1 MGFVETYL
9 VATWDLIA
17 EMGPYLLLGF
27 GVAGILHRLF
37 RQEWIERKLGTS
49 GFKSI
54 TLASVFGVPMPLCS
68 CGVIP
73 VTASLRDK
81 GASKGAAASFLASTP
96 QTGVDSILATWGM
109 LGPIF
114 ATYRVFV
121 AFISGLFVGVTVGA
135 ISEPDGTKSKS
146 SENEQEDSKPS
157 WRSCFRYGFITMPGD
172 IAASLLIGFLLAGLI
187 SSLAPDNL
195 LANLPGGIFL
205 SILLTTLISTPFYI
219 CSTGSIPLALALIE
233 KGLPVASAL
242 VLLVAGPATN
252 IATIVT
258 MRRILGNKE
267 TLAYVS
273 CIVFIAWIA
282 AYAFHLFLSPNIA
295 TSHLH
300 EHTMALPW
308 WKHGSG
314 VLLLAVMAYGYYAER
329 NQNAG
334 KSSCLCESEAG
345 HHESKEIAQL
355 TIEGMT
361 CTHCRESVLKGLKSI
376 SGAKNAEVDLAS
388 GIATVSGDNL
398 DLDSMTEKIEGL
410 GFTVSAK
417 KLQKA

>member
-1 MGFVETYL
+1 MGFAETYL
-9 VATWDLIA
+9 IATWDLIA

-27 GVAGILHRLF
+27 AVAGILHRLF
-37 RQEWIERKLGTS
+37 RQEWIEKKLGAS

-54 TLASVFGVPMPLCS
+54 ALASVFGVPMPLCS

-81 GASKGAAASFLASTP
+81 GASKGATASFLASTP

-114 ATYRVFV
+114 AIYRVFV
-121 AFISGLFVGVTVGA
+121 AFISGLFVGSTVSA
-135 ISEPDGTKSKS
+135 ISEPAETKSNA
-146 SENEQEDSKPS
+146 SENDQEDPKPNWS
-157 WRSCFRYGFITMPGD
+157 DCLRYGFITMPGD

-187 SSLAPDNL
+187 SALAPDNL

-242 VLLVAGPATN
+242 VLLIAGPATN
-252 IATIVT
+252 VATIVT

-273 CIVFIAWIA
+273 CIVFISWIA
-282 AYAFHLFLSPNIA
+282 AYAFHLFLGSTIA

-300 EHTMALPW
+300 EHTMALSW
-308 WKHGSG
+308 WKHASG
-314 VLLLAVMAYGYYAER
+314 ALLLAIMVYGYYAER
-329 NQNAG
+329 NPNAI
-334 KSSCLCESEAG
+334 KSSCPCESEAG
-345 HHESKEIAQL
+345 DEVSREIAQL

-361 CTHCRESVLKGLKSI
+361 CTHCRESVLNGLKSI
-376 SGAKNAEVDLAS
+376 AGAKSTKVDLAS
-388 GIATVSGDNL
+388 GIATVSGNNL
-398 DLDSMTEKIEGL
+398 DLDSMTEKVEGL